1 MEYVSTRTNGTLEN
15 SSQALAAVARGDDPP
30 ETIVRN
36 GRLVNVHTGEI
47 QRGMDLVIAA
57 GRIARVTE
65 TGAVDAGPDTTEID
79 VDGAYL
85 APGFLDTHVHIES
98 SMVTPTGF
106 ARGVVPTGTTGV
118 FVDPHEIG
126 NVLGLEGIRLL
137 LDEGAD
143 LPLKT
148 YCTIPSCVP
157 AAPGFED
164 AGAEIDADDVAEAL
178 EWDEVLALGEMMNY
192 PGVVHGDEEVHRKLA
207 ATYDAGVVATG
218 HYASRDTGGALDA
231 FVASGITAC
240 HESVRR
246 EEALEKLRRGVWT
259 QLRQGSAWED
269 VPETVKAVTETDV
282 DTRHLLLVTDDT
294 HPDTIVE
301 DGHLDRVLRVAIE
314 NGLDPVTAIQAVTLN
329 AAEYYGVDADLGA
342 LSPGKIADVV
352 VLEDLASVDVSRVL
366 VDGELVAEDGE
377 LVDETGLPPVGEHTD
392 ALRERYPAWARE
404 TVALEA
410 PEPSAFS
417 IPAPSAES
425 GESGGK
431 RIDDPESVNE
441 VVAEVCRV
449 HENQVGT
456 SREQRTLPVVD
467 GTVELEGD
475 VSKAFVFER
484 HGTDDSVGYGFVSG
498 FGFDRG
504 AVASTVAH
512 DSHNLL
518 VVGTDDADMAR
529 AAERLLELEGGMV
542 AVDDGEVLAEVALPI
557 AGLMSD
563 RPLEAVCESV
573 AALEDAWEQLGCEL
587 NAPFMTMSLLALAV
601 LPELRITNRGLV
613 DTERFEF
620 VEPVRPA

>member
-1 MEYVSTRTNGTLEN
+1 MEYVSAGTHGSLADSSRT
-15 SSQALAAVARGDDPP
+15 LAAVARGDDEP

-36 GRLVNVHTGEI
+36 GRVVNVHTGEI
-47 QRGMDLVIAA
+47 QPNRDLVIAA

-65 TGAVDAGPDTTEID
+65 TGAVEAGPETTEID
-79 VDGAYL
+79 ADGAYL
-85 APGFLDTHVHIES
+85 APGFLDTHVHVES
-98 SMVTPTGF
+98 SMVTASGF
-106 ARGVVPTGTTGV
+106 ARGVVPTGTTGI
-118 FVDPHEIG
+118 FMDPHEVG
-126 NVLGLEGIRLL
+126 NVLGLEGIRLM
-137 LDEGAD
+137 LDEAAD
-143 LPLKT
+143 LPLKM

-164 AGAEIDADDVAEAL
+164 AGAVIDSDGVAEAL
-178 EWDEVLALGEMMNY
+178 EWDEVVALGEMMNY
-192 PGVVHGDEEVHRKLA
+192 PGVVNGDPEVHRKLA

-218 HYASRDTGGALDA
+218 HYASRDTGAALDA
-231 FVASGITAC
+231 FIASGITAC
-240 HESVRR
+240 HESVRS
-246 EEALEKLRRGVWT
+246 EEALAKLRRGVWT

-269 VPETVKAVTETDV
+269 VPETVKAITESNV

-294 HPDTIVE
+294 HPDTIVDE
-301 DGHLDRVLRVAIE
+301 GHLDRVLRVAIS
-314 NGLDPVTAIQAVTLN
+314 NGLDPVTAIQAVTIN

-342 LSPGKIADVV
+342 LSPGKVADVV
-352 VLEDLASVDVSRVL
+352 LLDDLATVDVSRVL
-366 VDGELVAEDGE
+366 VDGELVVDDGDWIDDAGLPAAEDHVE
-377 LVDETGLPPVGEHTD
+377 AVRD
-392 ALRERYPAWARE
+392 AYPEFARE
-404 TVALEA
+404 TVALEP
-410 PEPSAFS
+410 PEPSDFTV
-417 IPAPSAES
+417 PAPDAADEDGSA
-425 GESGGK
+425 
-431 RIDDPESVNE
+431 DA

-449 HENQVGT
+449 HENQVVT
-456 SREQRTLPVVD
+456 SREQHTLPVDD
-467 GTVELEGD
+467 GAVELAGD

-484 HGTDDSVGYGFVSG
+484 HGNDDSAGYGFVTG

-529 AAERLLELEGGMV
+529 AAERLTELEGGMV
-542 AVDDGEVLAEVALPI
+542 AVDDGEVIAEIRLPI

-563 RPLEAVCESV
+563 RPIDEVSARVSD
-573 AALEDAWEQLGCEL
+573 LEDAWEDLGCDL